1 MSEILKGD
9 IVPTASSKSHGI
21 ASALPSYGG
30 LSSGLNQSA
39 SLASIFPTRN
49 ITTSGPSASP
59 DVSASSDVPQRI
71 KFKRLDKTARHIMQH
86 LMNDGVG
93 VGDDGQPSIFGL
105 PTLRS

>member
-9 IVPTASSKSHGI
+9 IVPTEQKFWHENFPTPASSKSHGI

-71 KFKRLDKTARHIMQH
+71 KFKRLDKTARHIMQ
-86 LMNDGVG
+86 
-93 VGDDGQPSIFGL
+93 
-105 PTLRS
+105 